1 MAFETLPATLKGID
15 KLLFE
20 SLSQLGLDVKLR
32 HELDGGIS
40 ETYYD
45 DDDDDDDDDDENWDD
60 YEDDY
65 VPSSRQGDRKGGK
78 AVLATGLRPMYLNT
92 EMDYDGGYDMAQ
104 AWDPKHT
111 VERVVWLNRA
121 NLTQPAIM
129 HGTVS
134 CGR

>member
-1 MAFETLPATLKGID
+1 MKGID

-32 HELDGGIS
+32 HELDGAVSDMYEFGDEDWDS
-40 ETYYD
+40 EG
-45 DDDDDDDDDDENWDD
+45 DEDG
-60 YEDDY
+60 YA
-65 VPSSRQGDRKGGK
+65 SQRQGDRQGDK
-78 AVLATGLRPMYLNT
+78 AVMAKGLRPLYLND
-92 EMDYDGGYDMAQ
+92 EMDYDGGYNMVR

-121 NLTQPAIM
+121 NLKQPAIM

-134 CGR
+134 YRDSSR